1 MCVMNASTAS
11 EHWLALLH
19 QLPAKPPYLR
29 VKIWRRLQV
38 IGAVP
43 LKNAVHVL
51 PRHEENEAAF
61 RELLAEIISG
71 GGEAVLI
78 DARMIEG
85 QSDAD
90 LRGLFDAGRD
100 ADYNELTQAAHR
112 LLETGPSS
120 GAEIAKLQR
129 RLAEIVRLDFF
140 GAHGRQD
147 AEAALRELDAQRH
160 VHPDVGRTG
169 EPTPWLSADLKNRV
183 WVTRRGV
190 HVDRIACA
198 WLIRRFIDPKASFKF
213 VDAKNHAPEAGELRF
228 DMVDAEFTH
237 EGDRCSFETLLLRA
251 ELERDP
257 ALAVIGEIIH
267 DLDIGDGKFGRPETP
282 GLGAMLSGVCASTD
296 DDLQR
301 IASAGD
307 ALDQFHAYFS
317 TRKTER

>member
-1 MCVMNASTAS
+1 MMNLADS

-29 VKIWRRLQV
+29 VKVWRRLQA

-51 PRHEENEAAF
+51 PQGEQNEAAF
-61 RELLAEIISG
+61 RDLLAEILSS

-78 DARMIEG
+78 DARMIDG
-85 QSDAD
+85 QSDSE
-90 LRGLFDAGRD
+90 LRSLFDAARD
-100 ADYNELTQAAHR
+100 ADYDELVQAAHR
-112 LLETGPSS
+112 LIDTGPPS
-120 GAEIAKLQR
+120 GPDIARLQR
-129 RLAEIVRLDFF
+129 RLSEIVRLDFF
-140 GAHGRQD
+140 GAHGRQG
-147 AEAALRELDAQRH
+147 AAAALHELDERRY
-160 VHPDVGRTG
+160 VHPDVGRSG
-169 EPTPWLSADLKNRV
+169 DPAPLSFPDLKNHV

-213 VDAKNHAPEAGELRF
+213 VDGKSYTPQVGELRF
-228 DMVDAEFTH
+228 DMVDADFTH
-237 EGDRCSFETLLLRA
+237 EGDRCSFETLLSRA
-251 ELERDP
+251 ELAGDP
-257 ALAVIGEIIH
+257 ALVAIGEIIH

-307 ALDQFHAYFS
+307 ALDQFHIYFS
-317 TRKTER
+317 TRKAER